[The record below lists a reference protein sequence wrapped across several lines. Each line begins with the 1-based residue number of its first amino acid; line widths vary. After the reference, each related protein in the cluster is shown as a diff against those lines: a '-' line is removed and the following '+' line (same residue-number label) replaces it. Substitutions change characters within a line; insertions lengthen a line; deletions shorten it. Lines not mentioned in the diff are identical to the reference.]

1 MTRLGDLLVM
11 EGADEERDGDGVGL
25 RAMRSGGGES
35 WGQMMRAGRSK
46 WRVLDE
52 GRGEC
57 MMGGGYMM
65 AYDGCA
71 GVKEELDEAEGVR
84 ES

>member
-35 WGQMMRAGRSK
+35 WGHMMRAGRSN
-46 WRVLDE
+46 
-52 GRGEC
+52 
-57 MMGGGYMM
+57 GGFLMR
-65 AYDGCA
+65 A
-71 GVKEELDEAEGVR
+71 EENV
-84 ES
+84 